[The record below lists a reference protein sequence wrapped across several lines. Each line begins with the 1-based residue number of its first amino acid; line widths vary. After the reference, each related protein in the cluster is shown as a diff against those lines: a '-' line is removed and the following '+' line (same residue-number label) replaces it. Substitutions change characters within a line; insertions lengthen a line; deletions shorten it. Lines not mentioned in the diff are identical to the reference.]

1 MYLVDTWESPDLG
14 FRFRWEV
21 GTYFNRLS
29 VRRCLTC
36 TQLHLEHRNV
46 AGRDIDMWQYRA
58 QTSCA
63 CIQSLNRRVS
73 LHTHTHTLT
82 HLHTH
87 THTHTSLERPFNAT
101 SQNASFRIDCGTRWG
116 AHEMRAGNRSV
127 SSTTLAH
134 HACKCVRRRI

>member
-1 MYLVDTWESPDLG
+1 MMYLVDTWESPDLG

-87 THTHTSLERPFNAT
+87 SHTHFFFVGTEGLLKGSINVGRGASKVGKGGNKTSLKVRKGERIN
-101 SQNASFRIDCGTRWG
+101 
-116 AHEMRAGNRSV
+116 H
-127 SSTTLAH
+127 
-134 HACKCVRRRI
+134 